1 MSIQNRKG
9 LITVLLKEEKNK
21 TKITLDFFKKY
32 FNGDCDALVN
42 YILSKGDIN
51 EVDTQVFLRLNC
63 LDDYL
68 KKLFEKNPSDVV
80 ELIKLQLN
88 EDNYSKENNRFY
100 LTEDV
105 LEDIMLENKYFSKI
119 LDDEEPLFDVWW
131 VGDEEVIMDLL
142 DEREKEIVEREDI
155 SFEDLNEVYI
165 RAYNQVMTDDATEEL
180 LNELKSFFQTNDIK
194 FENRKIGNIANK
206 FVLSID
212 VERFLNNSII
222 EYFNRV
228 DESYYDEL
236 YNCLHFECLIEE
248 MINVYGIYNQIEISD
263 IGGPYYYPDSRKL
276 EKYFHEFFKDYIG

>member
-1 MSIQNRKG
+1 MSTQNRKG
-9 LITVLLKEEKNK
+9 LITVLIKEEKNK

-51 EVDTQVFLRLNC
+51 EVDTQVFLRLDC
-63 LDDYL
+63 LSDYL

-80 ELIKLQLN
+80 ELITLQLN
-88 EDNYSKENNRFY
+88 KDNYSKENNRFY

-119 LDDEEPLFDVWW
+119 LDDEEPFFDEWW
-131 VGDEEVIMDLL
+131 EGDEEVIMDLL

-155 SFEDLNEVYI
+155 SFEDLNEVYT
-165 RAYNQVMTDDATEEL
+165 RSYNQVMTDDATEEVL
-180 LNELKSFFQTNDIK
+180 DKLKSFFQTNDIK
-194 FENRKIGNIANK
+194 FENRRIGNIANK
-206 FVLSID
+206 LVLSID
-212 VERFLNNSII
+212 VEKFLNNSVI

-236 YNCLHFECLIEE
+236 YNCLYFECLLEE

-263 IGGPYYYPDSRKL
+263 IGGKYYYPNSRKL
-276 EKYFHEFFKDYIG
+276 EKYFHEFFKEYIG

>member
-1 MSIQNRKG
+1 MSTQNRKG
-9 LITVLLKEEKNK
+9 LITVLIKEEKNK

-32 FNGDCDALVN
+32 FNGNCDALVN

-51 EVDTQVFLRLNC
+51 EVDTQVFLRLDC
-63 LDDYL
+63 LSDYL

-80 ELIKLQLN
+80 ELITLQLN
-88 EDNYSKENNRFY
+88 KDNYSKENNRFY

-119 LDDEEPLFDVWW
+119 LDDEEPFFDEWW
-131 VGDEEVIMDLL
+131 EGDEEVIMDLL

-155 SFEDLNEVYI
+155 SFGDLNEVYI
-165 RAYNQVMTDDATEEL
+165 RAYNQVMTDDATEEVL
-180 LNELKSFFQTNDIK
+180 DKLKSFFQTNDIK
-194 FENRKIGNIANK
+194 FENRRIGNIANK
-206 FVLSID
+206 LVLSID
-212 VERFLNNSII
+212 VEKFLNNSII

-236 YNCLHFECLIEE
+236 YNCLYFECLLEE

-263 IGGPYYYPDSRKL
+263 IGGKYYYPNSRKL
-276 EKYFHEFFKDYIG
+276 EKYFHEFFKEYIG